1 VLLAQIESFVEVARS
16 GNVTRAA
23 EALSISQ
30 PTLTGRIKSLEAE
43 LGATLF
49 HRTRSGVRLTEAGIA
64 FLPHAER
71 TLAAA
76 ADAARAVADLKRGG
90 GGVLTVALAPMVTF
104 TVMPEVVRRFRQRRP
119 RAQLTIRTTSALEVV
134 QMVLRNDVALGISRD
149 IRHPDLERTVLY
161 RDDLVLIAAS
171 THRLASA
178 PSVALED
185 LADEEFILFD
195 RSFAY
200 YELTTALFDGASV
213 VPRGVVAVDNVGA
226 AVHMVSVGM
235 GLAIV
240 PRSGLSNTPPEP
252 VRIINVTNAT
262 PAHLTIVA
270 LRRRD
275 AGPLSEGEQE
285 LIALLRE
292 VGSAASHQA
301 GNVNCAAAQ

>member
-1 VLLAQIESFVEVARS
+1 VLLVQIESFVEVARS

-49 HRTRSGVRLTEAGIA
+49 HRTRSGVRLTEAGTA

-76 ADAARAVADLKRGG
+76 ADAERAVAELKRGG
-90 GGVLTVALAPMVTF
+90 GVLNIALAPMVTF
-104 TVMPEVVRRFRQRRP
+104 TVMPEVMRRFRERRP
-119 RAQLTIRTTSALEVV
+119 RAQLTIRTTSSPEVV

-149 IRHPDLERTVLY
+149 LRHPELERTVLY
-161 RDDLVLIAAS
+161 RDDLVLIAAR
-171 THRLASA
+171 THHLASA
-178 PSVALED
+178 GSVALED
-185 LADEEFILFD
+185 LADEEFVLFD

-213 VPRGVVAVDNVGA
+213 VPRGVVTVDNVGA
-226 AVHMVSVGM
+226 AVHMVRAGM

-240 PRSGLSNTPPEP
+240 PRSGLSDTPADT
-252 VRIINVTNAT
+252 VRVIDVANST
-262 PAHLTIVA
+262 PAHLTVVA

-275 AGPLSEGEQE
+275 AGPLSEAENE

-292 VGSAASHQA
+292 VGSAASTP
-301 GNVNCAAAQ
+301 